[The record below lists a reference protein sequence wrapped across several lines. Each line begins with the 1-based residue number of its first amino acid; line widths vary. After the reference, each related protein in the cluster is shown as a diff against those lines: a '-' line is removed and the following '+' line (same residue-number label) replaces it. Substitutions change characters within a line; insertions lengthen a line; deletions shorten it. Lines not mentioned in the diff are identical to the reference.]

1 MLDKY
6 FHGRMILRLEKFDN
20 SRDAKYNKHA
30 DGSCLRNL
38 SVAFAVF
45 LVRLQARAVFP
56 MISRTL
62 TSFLN

>member
-6 FHGRMILRLEKFDN
+6 FNGRMILRLEKFDN
-20 SRDAKYNKHA
+20 SRNAKYNENA

-45 LVRLQARAVFP
+45 LVRLQTRAVFR

>member
-20 SRDAKYNKHA
+20 SRNAKYNEHA
-30 DGSCLRNL
+30 DGYCLWNL

-45 LVRLQARAVFP
+45 LVRLQTRAVFP

>member
-20 SRDAKYNKHA
+20 NEHA
-30 DGSCLRNL
+30 DGSCLRDL

-45 LVRLQARAVFP
+45 LVRLQTRAVFR